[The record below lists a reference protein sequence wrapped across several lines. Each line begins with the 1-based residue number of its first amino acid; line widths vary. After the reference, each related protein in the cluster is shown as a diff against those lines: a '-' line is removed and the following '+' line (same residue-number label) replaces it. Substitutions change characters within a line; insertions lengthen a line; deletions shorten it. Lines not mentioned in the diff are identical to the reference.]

1 MIPAAA
7 ALGERPGDRS
17 MDLASRLLEGAIDLH
32 VHPGPH
38 LGSSPRRL
46 DPFETA
52 AQARAAGMRAL
63 VYMDVFEMSCGTS
76 WLVNRWL
83 AATADAPDRAPGG
96 APFAT
101 YGGIILNTV
110 YGGLNPRAVRTALAY
125 GDGAAFVSFGAHSTH
140 FKASTE
146 GRIVDGVPRLFSDL
160 DPHFADRELRRTIR
174 IPLSGAVPPDLDAI
188 LSLLAE
194 HPHVYLLTGHVS
206 GPEALRLV
214 ELAARYGIRRVL
226 VSGLAVEELSLDE
239 QRAAVGG
246 GALLERSIAQYI
258 GTEGIPKTHYYVE
271 RAYMDEL
278 VYDPAFRR
286 TKHGGLRG
294 LRAQIDAVGAEH
306 LLISSDYGVRSLPP
320 PVEGMR
326 QAIACLLDLDV
337 DVPSIRTMTRDN
349 PARLLGL
356 A

>member
-1 MIPAAA
+1 MNLAAA
-7 ALGERPGDRS
+7 DVGEHPGDRS

-46 DPFETA
+46 DPFQAA

-83 AATADAPDRAPGG
+83 AARGEAGAA
-96 APFAT
+96 APFGT

-146 GRIVDGVPRLFSDL
+146 GRMVDGSARLFSEL

-174 IPLSGAVPPDLDAI
+174 IPESGPVPPELDAI

-194 HPHVYLLTGHVS
+194 HPSAYLLTGHVS

-214 ELAARYGIRRVL
+214 ELAARYGIQRVL
-226 VSGLAVEELSLDE
+226 VSGLAVEELSLSE
-239 QRAAVGG
+239 QRAAADG

-286 TKHGGLRG
+286 TKHGGLIG
-294 LRAQIDAVGAEH
+294 LRTQIDAVGAEH
-306 LLISSDYGVRSLPP
+306 FVISSDYGVRSLPP

-326 QAIACLLDLDV
+326 QAIACLLDLNV

>member
-1 MIPAAA
+1 
-7 ALGERPGDRS
+7 
-17 MDLASRLLEGAIDLH
+17 
-32 VHPGPH
+32 
-38 LGSSPRRL
+38 
-46 DPFETA
+46 
-52 AQARAAGMRAL
+52 
-63 VYMDVFEMSCGTS
+63 
-76 WLVNRWL
+76 
-83 AATADAPDRAPGG
+83 
-96 APFAT
+96 FAT

-125 GDGAAFVSFGAHSTH
+125 GDGAKFVSFGAHSTH

-146 GRIVDGVPRLFSDL
+146 GRIVDGVPRLFSEL

-174 IPLSGAVPPDLDAI
+174 IPVSGPVPPDLDAI

-194 HPHVYLLTGHVS
+194 HEGAYLLTGHVS

-226 VSGLAVEELSLDE
+226 VSGLAVEELSLAE

-258 GTEGIPKTHYYVE
+258 GTEGVPKTHYYVE

-294 LRAQIDAVGAEH
+294 LREQIDAVGAEH
-306 LLISSDYGVRSLPP
+306 LVISSDYGVRSLPP
-320 PVEGMR
+320 AVEGMR

-337 DVPSIRTMTRDN
+337 DVPSIRTMIRDN

>member
-1 MIPAAA
+1 MNPAAA
-7 ALGERPGDRS
+7 GVGERPGDRS
-17 MDLASRLLEGAIDLH
+17 MDLASRLLDGAIDLH

-52 AQARAAGMRAL
+52 AQARDAGMRAL

-83 AATADAPDRAPGG
+83 ASRPG
-96 APFAT
+96 AAEASPFAT

-125 GDGAAFVSFGAHSTH
+125 GDGAAFVSFGAHSTY

-146 GRIVDGVPRLFSDL
+146 GRIVDGVPRLFSEL

-174 IPLSGAVPPDLDAI
+174 IPESGPVPPELDAI

-194 HPHVYLLTGHVS
+194 HPNAYLLTGHVS

-214 ELAARYGIRRVL
+214 DLASRYGIRRLL
-226 VSGLAVEELSLDE
+226 VSGLAVEELSLAD
-239 QRAAVGG
+239 QRAAVEG

-286 TKHGGLRG
+286 TKHGGLLG
-294 LRAQIDAVGAEH
+294 LRAQIDAVGAAH
-306 LLISSDYGVRSLPP
+306 LVISSDYGVRSLPP

>member
-1 MIPAAA
+1 MSLAAA
-7 ALGERPGDRS
+7 DVGEHPGDRS

-46 DPFETA
+46 DPFQTA
-52 AQARAAGMRAL
+52 AQARDAGMRAV

-76 WLVNRWL
+76 WMVNRWL
-83 AATADAPDRAPGG
+83 AARAGSAVDA
-96 APFAT
+96 APFTA

-110 YGGLNPRAVRTALAY
+110 YGGMNPRAVRTALAY
-125 GDGAAFVSFGAHSTH
+125 GDGAKFVSFGAHSTH

-146 GRIVDGVPRLFSDL
+146 GRVVDGVSRLFTDL

-174 IPLSGAVPPDLDAI
+174 IPESGPVPSELDAI
-188 LSLLAE
+188 LSILAE
-194 HPHVYLLTGHVS
+194 HPDAYLLTGHVS

-226 VSGLAVEELSLDE
+226 VSGLAVEELSLAD
-239 QRAAVGG
+239 QRVAVDS

-278 VYDPAFRR
+278 VYAPEFRR
-286 TKHGGLRG
+286 TKHGGLLG
-294 LRAQIDAVGAEH
+294 LRQQIEAVGAEH
-306 LLISSDYGVRSLPP
+306 LVVSSDYGVRSLPP

-326 QAIACLLDLDV
+326 QAIACLLDLNV
-337 DVPSIRTMTRDN
+337 DVPSIRTMIRDN